1 MRTFYAETVLQQD
14 GRLILERLPFARGE
28 AVQVYLA
35 AHEHSGAD
43 SFSLRGTVVRYEKPF
58 EPVAEDDWAAA
69 Q

>member
-1 MRTFYAETVLQQD
+1 MRTFYAETVLEQD
-14 GRLILERLPFARGE
+14 GRLILDRLPFPRGE

-35 AHEHSGAD
+35 AREHPGDD

-58 EPVAEDDWAAA
+58 EPVAKDDWAAA